1 MNLFQLSTASLILT
15 TLSLPVAAA
24 QFGPGILRAGEYAT
38 VVEFS
43 GDSPLVQNVPV
54 VAVPPLKSRVIDLAI
69 CLDTSG
75 SMDGLIDSAKQR
87 LWSIVND
94 LALADP
100 APELRV
106 ALLTFGNDGHDA
118 ENGWV
123 RVDSELTGDLDLI
136 SQQLFALQTNGGTEL
151 VGRVVSVA
159 TGKLNWSQDPN
170 ALKLAVVAGNESADQ
185 DAVVSFRDAC
195 AAAIKNGIMVNSIYC
210 GNPADAEAP
219 LWKEVSLRADGH
231 FATIDHQNGTLAI
244 DTPFDQ
250 QLVALTGSVNPTYLP
265 FGENGASSWA
275 NQTLQ
280 DTNAIG
286 LNNDAAANRA
296 MCKNGALYVCGWD
309 LVDASKQEGF
319 DLASIEVEELPEVM
333 RTMTLEERQAHIDA
347 NAAKRAEIQ
356 AEIAEVGQ
364 QREAWLTQQMKR
376 LALDESNSF
385 DHQLRNAIR
394 SQVSQ
399 QGFQF
404 PKPAVVPQPEQA
416 TPAGGPAT
424 VSVTGNPSQQS
435 GLQIETAGSQ
445 LRAQQIVPASSQGQP
460 LTPATGNHAPVT
472 EQPEAQTRTEQ
483 VEVIEGVQAEEDPSI
498 VPEDC

>member
-15 TLSLPVAAA
+15 ALALPTAAA

-38 VVEFS
+38 VVEFNA
-43 GDSPLVQNVPV
+43 DSPLVQNVPV

-123 RVDSELTGDLDLI
+123 NVDSELTGDLDLI

-185 DAVVSFRDAC
+185 DSVVSFRDAC

-244 DTPFDQ
+244 DTPFDV

-265 FGENGASSWA
+265 FGENGATSWA
-275 NQTLQ
+275 NQTVQ

-319 DLASIEVEELPEVM
+319 DLAAIEVEELPEVM
-333 RTMTLEERQAHIDA
+333 RTMSLEERRAYIDE

-356 AEIAEVGQ
+356 AKIAEVGQ
-364 QREAWLTQQMKR
+364 QREAWLTQEMKR
-376 LALDESNSF
+376 LALDETNSF
-385 DHQLRNAIR
+385 DYQLRNAIR

-399 QGFQF
+399 RGFQF
-404 PKPAVVPQPEQA
+404 PEPAVAPQAEQVS
-416 TPAGGPAT
+416 PAGGT
-424 VSVTGNPSQQS
+424 VSVGAGAAT
-435 GLQIETAGSQ
+435 GSQ
-445 LRAQQIVPASSQGQP
+445 VNVQVGATNTQVRAQQLVPANPQVQP
-460 LTPATGNHAPVT
+460 LNSATGNNAPIV
-472 EQPEAQTRTEQ
+472 ELPPAQTGTEQ
-483 VEVIEGVQAEEDPSI
+483 VEVIEEVQAEEDPSI
-498 VPEDC
+498 VPEEC